1 MAQGAKD
8 QSKFRLDVSC
18 AKTVL
23 NQIWCQFSSTS
34 LSLKCIIIFSVVNII
49 NIITIMRKRKILFF
63 CSLSYFWANSQNVSL
78 EWCQF
83 GKKKYEHFTT
93 KTIYLRLFSFI
104 TAYRPQANFGSV
116 SLDLQMHFW
125 EIISVGKV
133 LTEAGGYTP
142 QNLKLQLKLPACSI
156 SIF

>member
-8 QSKFRLDVSC
+8 QSKFRLDASC

-49 NIITIMRKRKILFF
+49 SIMRKRKILFF
-63 CSLSYFWANSQNVSL
+63 TSGQNHKMYLMMSV
-78 EWCQF
+78 W
-83 GKKKYEHFTT
+83 KKKYEHCTT

-125 EIISVGKV
+125 EIISGGKV
-133 LTEAGGYTP
+133 LTEV
-142 QNLKLQLKLPACSI
+142 
-156 SIF
+156 